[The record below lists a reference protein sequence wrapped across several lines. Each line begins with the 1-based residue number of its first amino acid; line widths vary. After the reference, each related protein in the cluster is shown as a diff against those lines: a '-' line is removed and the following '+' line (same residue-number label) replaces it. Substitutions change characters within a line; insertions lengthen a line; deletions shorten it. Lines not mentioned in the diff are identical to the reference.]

1 MNEVTI
7 TQGYQ
12 AAINKA
18 ASLKEVDVEK
28 LVQLSKLQEDW
39 DKRHAA
45 ENYNDKMAL
54 AQGEMEPISREAV
67 NPQTRSKYATLGKL
81 DQAIRPIYSKHGFSI
96 EFDEE
101 AGNEN
106 GSLVVAYVSNG
117 AETRKRKKW
126 VPVVTK
132 GIQGRDMMTLTH
144 ASMAAMTYARRT
156 LLKMVF
162 NISEADD
169 DGNTAGGKSNAN
181 YRPVSETQRQH
192 EAYANEVRP
201 TVGEEDEAVE
211 PEEREDWRQKS
222 ADENYSK
229 RKNFGEKP

>member
-1 MNEVTI
+1 MNELAPRDYHAVI
-7 TQGYQ
+7 
-12 AAINKA
+12 AKV
-18 ASLKEVDVEK
+18 ASLKDVDVER
-28 LVQLSKLQEDW
+28 LTQLTKLQEDW
-39 DKRHAA
+39 EARRAA
-45 ENYNDKMAL
+45 EHYNECMAL
-54 AQGEMEPISREAV
+54 AQGEMAPISREAV

-81 DQAIRPIYSKHGFSI
+81 DEAIRPIYTKHGFSI

-101 AGNEN
+101 TGNEN
-106 GSLVVAYVSNG
+106 GSLVVVYVSNG

-169 DGNTAGGKSNAN
+169 DGNTAGGVGDKSEF
-181 YRPVSETQRQH
+181 VKE
-192 EAYANEVRP
+192 YAPPSGPP
-201 TVGEEDEAVE
+201 TKVK
-211 PEEREDWRQKS
+211 REDPPTDVHGNRI
-222 ADENYSK
+222 
-229 RKNFGEKP
+229 